1 MNLIKTIFGTKNDRD
16 LKRMQPL
23 VDQINELEKSY
34 QSLSDDQLKA
44 KTAAF
49 KERVAKGESLDDL
62 LCEAAPRAKCA
73 GTR

>member
-49 KERVAKGESLDDL
+49 KERVAKGEALDDL
-62 LCEAAPRAKCA
+62 LSLFDGKAE
-73 GTR
+73 